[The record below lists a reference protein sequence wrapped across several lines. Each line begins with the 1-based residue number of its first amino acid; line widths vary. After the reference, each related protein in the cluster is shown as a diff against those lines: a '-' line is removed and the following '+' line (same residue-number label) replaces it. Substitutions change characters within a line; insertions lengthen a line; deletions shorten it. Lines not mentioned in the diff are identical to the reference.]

1 MFRSRD
7 IERWGSG
14 IKRIHDEC
22 TENGI
27 KVEFIRRKT
36 GFVVLFNR
44 PVWIE
49 ESDINEKTTQK
60 TTQKIILL
68 LKENPTLGRKE
79 IAEKLG
85 GITESGVKY
94 HLGKL
99 VREGYIKRIGLAKG
113 GHWEITKP

>member
-36 GFVVLFNR
+36 GFVVLFYR
-44 PVWIE
+44 PAWIE
-49 ESDINEKTTQK
+49 ESVTSEKTAHYYGKGISNASAQPKAAIGKYVNRNPAPST
-60 TTQKIILL
+60 LM
-68 LKENPTLGRKE
+68 KERLGRLKRE
-79 IAEKLG
+79 VSEK
-85 GITESGVKY
+85 
-94 HLGKL
+94 
-99 VREGYIKRIGLAKG
+99 
-113 GHWEITKP
+113 